1 MQYDCGAEKWERR
14 EAEGEQEKR
23 KRKRKAGKGKE
34 TKGRGGE
41 RERRGGEVFFQLLV
55 HLLLS
60 YTPTIARFVPG

>member
-14 EAEGEQEKR
+14 GAEGEQEKR
-23 KRKRKAGKGKE
+23 KRKGKGGKGKE
-34 TKGRGGE
+34 TKGRGE